1 MLHNPCYVVRV
12 LLMNETQ
19 TTQKAQF
26 TTVNGYE
33 VIAYIEKVKEQ
44 YGGGFIVKSTTDD
57 VLQGFN
63 ETRCD
68 FCNVNRNRTRNWVFA
83 KDGERFVVGTGC
95 AKQFLGSD
103 ELPQEIDGGENKE
116 SSAFSDN
123 GDRWIHHLVEASL
136 MTMVI
141 EDESYTEIKNDE
153 QESGN
158 KFGSRVR
165 RVWLHDGPKNWDS
178 IKKARITTFN
188 DTLGTECDEHGYDGL
203 GNLVLSVIEWA
214 KNLEGDN
221 DFATNM
227 RTVANMTLVPVQH
240 HGIAFYMVEGFRRE
254 FAKWIQVVAKA
265 TEQENRNSIPTEL
278 LEGRHEITGNIIK
291 AYTKVDGFG
300 ERNVMV
306 VEDHRGFQVWG
317 TNIMEAEINDE
328 VTFIATICQSD
339 EDPTF
344 GFFKR
349 PKQK

>member
-1 MLHNPCYVVRV
+1 MKQINK
-12 LLMNETQ
+12 T
-19 TTQKAQF
+19 QF

-33 VIAYIEKVKEQ
+33 VIAYIEKVNEQ
-44 YGGGFIVKSTTDD
+44 HGGGFIVKSTTDD
-57 VLQGFN
+57 VLQDFN

-68 FCNVNRNRTRNWVFA
+68 FCNVNRNRTRNWIFA

-103 ELPQEIDGGENKE
+103 ELPQEIKDEDAGGRKE
-116 SSAFSDN
+116 HGDFYDN
-123 GDRWIHHLVEASL
+123 GERWIRQLVEASL
-136 MTMVI
+136 MTMVV
-141 EDESYTEIKNDE
+141 EGESYTEIKNYE

-158 KFGSRVR
+158 KFGTRVR
-165 RVWLHDGPKNWDS
+165 RVWLKETPRNFDS
-178 IKKARITTFN
+178 TEKARITAFKNAFEDIDEYGN
-188 DTLGTECDEHGYDGL
+188 DNGVW
-203 GNLVLSVIEWA
+203 NLISSVIEWA

-221 DFATNM
+221 DFVSNM
-227 RTVANMTLVPVQH
+227 RTVANMGLVPRQH
-240 HGIAFYMVEGFRRE
+240 QGIAFYMVEGFRRE
-254 FAKWIQVVAKA
+254 FAKWIQAVAKA

-278 LEGRHEITGNIIK
+278 LEGRHEITGTVIK

-300 ERNVMV
+300 TRNVMV

-339 EDPTF
+339 EDSTF

-349 PKQK
+349 PKVA